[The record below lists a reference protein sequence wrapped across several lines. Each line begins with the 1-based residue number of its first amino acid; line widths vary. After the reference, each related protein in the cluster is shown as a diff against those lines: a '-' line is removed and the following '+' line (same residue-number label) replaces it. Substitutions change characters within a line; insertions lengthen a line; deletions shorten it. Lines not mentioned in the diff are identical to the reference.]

1 MRLCWRRAAAM
12 WYRDDGVSPLGSCGN
27 KKHQMNMITDSD
39 LVQEKG
45 EQTQLCNI
53 MFTMC
58 KPLLFYSFRVFDH
71 SRFLLLLFIWK
82 KVMTENST
90 WHSSHLVW
98 VSEYYSMIT
107 WTKTKGRVIRTVAMP
122 TDILCTATTNV
133 QKQWLEIF
141 LKFCPALAVFQN
153 RTCLTWKQF
162 LTQHLYM
169 RVRNELSIRGDIC
182 PHGVDFQLLFN
193 YIYHFDNDG
202 IKCISG
208 VFLSLVTLMKAW
220 KTKLNRNVCDWLYCS
235 ILGM

>member
-58 KPLLFYSFRVFDH
+58 KRLLFYSFRVFDH

-107 WTKTKGRVIRTVAMP
+107 WTRTKGSYQNSCHANWYTLHSNDKCSETMTGNISE
-122 TDILCTATTNV
+122 ILPSTGCVSKPNMSNLKAIFDSTFIHEG
-133 QKQWLEIF
+133 QKWTF
-141 LKFCPALAVFQN
+141 NK
-153 RTCLTWKQF
+153 RR
-162 LTQHLYM
+162 Y
-169 RVRNELSIRGDIC
+169 LS
-182 PHGVDFQLLFN
+182 PWSWFPV
-193 YIYHFDNDG
+193 
-202 IKCISG
+202 
-208 VFLSLVTLMKAW
+208 VV
-220 KTKLNRNVCDWLYCS
+220 
-235 ILGM
+235 